1 MMKGLAWHSPC
12 QFFVAEDWLDEESCR
27 RAVQILL
34 IKYGLVAVLMASFVD
49 ADVVSILAGVAAHR
63 GFFVVATVLFSL
75 GVGLSASASR
85 VLTDVRRLEVVLL
98 ASVGLVALFFL
109 LLRKFTPGTLSGTS
123 TGEDHT

>member
-34 IKYGLVAVLMASFVD
+34 ITYGLVAVLMAS
-49 ADVVSILAGVAAHR
+49 L
-63 GFFVVATVLFSL
+63 VATVLFSL

-98 ASVGLVALFFL
+98 ASVGLVVLFFL
-109 LLRKFTPGTLSGTS
+109 LLRKFTPGTLSGIS
-123 TGEDHT
+123 TGEDHI